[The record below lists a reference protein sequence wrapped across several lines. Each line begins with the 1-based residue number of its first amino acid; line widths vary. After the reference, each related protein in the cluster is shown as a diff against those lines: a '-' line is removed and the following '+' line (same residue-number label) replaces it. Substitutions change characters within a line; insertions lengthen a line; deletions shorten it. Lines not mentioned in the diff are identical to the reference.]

1 MKPPMNLREFM
12 TKRDITQVS
21 LAVLGGVDPA
31 TISLI
36 VNGKTHARPA
46 TIVKLARALGVD
58 ARRMQG
64 MCEAHW
70 LAAHPEER
78 VSA

>member
-1 MKPPMNLREFM
+1 MESRGLTNTAM
-12 TKRDITQVS
+12 
-21 LAVLGGVDPA
+21 AVLGEVDPA

-36 VNGKTHARPA
+36 KNGKTRASAR
-46 TIVKLARALGVD
+46 TIVKLARGLGVD
-58 ARRMQG
+58 AKRMKG

-78 VSA
+78 IPA